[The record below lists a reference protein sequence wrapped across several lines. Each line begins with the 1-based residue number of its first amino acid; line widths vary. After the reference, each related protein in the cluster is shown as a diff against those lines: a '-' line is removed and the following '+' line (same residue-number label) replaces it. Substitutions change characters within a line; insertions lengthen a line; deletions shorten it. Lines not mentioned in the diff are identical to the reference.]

1 MNGAAVMAIVVA
13 IILGVLALAFVLYPL
28 YRREPAVPQPATE
41 QDTPARGERGEKE
54 QAARTAL
61 QEVELD
67 YQLGNI
73 SDDDYQSLREHYM
86 QRALQ
91 ALKLRYEREQELD
104 QEIEEQLRKL
114 REQAHET
121 TE

>member
-1 MNGAAVMAIVVA
+1 MAIVVA

-28 YRREPAVPQPATE
+28 YRREPDAPQPTTE
-41 QDTPARGERGEKE
+41 QNASAPIERSEKE
-54 QAARTAL
+54 QSARAAL

-73 SDDDYQSLREHYM
+73 SDNDYQSLREHYM

-91 ALKLRYEREQELD
+91 ALKSRYEREQELD
-104 QEIEEQLRKL
+104 QEIEEQLRTLK
-114 REQAHET
+114 EQAHET

>member
-1 MNGAAVMAIVVA
+1 MAIVVA

-28 YRREPAVPQPATE
+28 YRREPATPQPTTE
-41 QDTPARGERGEKE
+41 QDIPAHVGRGEKE
-54 QAARTAL
+54 QAARAAL

-104 QEIEEQLRKL
+104 QEIEEQLRQL

>member
-1 MNGAAVMAIVVA
+1 MAIVVA
-13 IILGVLALAFVLYPL
+13 IILGVSALAFVLYPL
-28 YRREPAVPQPATE
+28 YRRQPDAPQPTTE
-41 QDTPARGERGEKE
+41 QDTSAPIERSEKE
-54 QAARTAL
+54 QSARAAL

-73 SDDDYQSLREHYM
+73 SDSDYQSLREHYM
-86 QRALQ
+86 QRALL
-91 ALKLRYEREQELD
+91 ALKSRYEREQELD
-104 QEIEEQLRKL
+104 QEIEEQLKKL